1 MGPLPSGSP
10 SGDHVFVIAPGR
22 LVVLNGTS
30 SAGKTTLASAFRD
43 ERAAAGEFWLLV
55 GIDDVLS
62 KLPAQWLDLGLEEGT
77 GVKSGEG
84 MRFESTGDGLRLRI
98 GSVCRQLLDVYHRSV
113 ATAVLAGLNVIVD
126 DVVVDRA
133 TLESWRRT
141 LDGLNPTWVAV
152 RFAGEIAS
160 RRERERGDR
169 PIGMAAAQQDT
180 IHHDIDY
187 DFEIDTGILRPA
199 EAHRVLNRGLGLAD
213 SHGAG

>member
-1 MGPLPSGSP
+1 MFMI
-10 SGDHVFVIAPGR
+10 VPGR

-43 ERAAAGEFWLLV
+43 ERAAGGEFWLLV

-62 KLPAQWLDLGLEEGT
+62 KLPAQWLDLGLNGGT
-77 GVKSGEG
+77 GMRSREG
-84 MRFESTGDGLRLRI
+84 MWFESTGDGLRLRV
-98 GSVCRQLLDVYHRSV
+98 GSVCRQLLEVYHQWV
-113 ATAVLAGLNVIVD
+113 ATTVRAGVNVIVD

-133 TLESWRRT
+133 TLESWLRT
-141 LDGLNPTWVAV
+141 LDGLGPTWVAV
-152 RFAGEIAS
+152 RCGGEIAV

-187 DFEIDTGILRPA
+187 DFEIDTGVLCPA
-199 EAHRVLNRGLGLAD
+199 EALRALTLGLGLD
-213 SHGAG
+213 DWHGAG